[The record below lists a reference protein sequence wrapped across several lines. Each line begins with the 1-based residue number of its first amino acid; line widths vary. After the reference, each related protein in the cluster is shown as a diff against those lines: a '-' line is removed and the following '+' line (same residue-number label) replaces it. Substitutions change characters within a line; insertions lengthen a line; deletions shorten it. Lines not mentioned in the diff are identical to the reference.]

1 MGNSNGM
8 STDDYN
14 NEYNDL
20 FRKFTSLENDPFV
33 DQTAN
38 SNQNNNFG
46 FQQIPTGKQFYKVG
60 NNGNIGSANKTTVAM
75 SVIIQ
80 GL

>member
-46 FQQIPTGKQFYKVG
+46 FQQIPTG
-60 NNGNIGSANKTTVAM
+60 NNFTRLAITAYW
-75 SVIIQ
+75 Q
-80 GL
+80 C